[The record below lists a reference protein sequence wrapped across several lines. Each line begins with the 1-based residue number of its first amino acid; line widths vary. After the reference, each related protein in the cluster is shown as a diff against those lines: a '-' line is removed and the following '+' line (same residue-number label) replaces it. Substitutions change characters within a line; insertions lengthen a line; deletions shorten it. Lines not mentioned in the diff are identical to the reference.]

1 MADNVPIDINAL
13 IKENELLKER
23 LKKYIDG
30 KHQKEYYQNNKDV
43 AIKRANERL
52 VKLKETN
59 PDKIK
64 EYNKRAY
71 QKRKEKLAKLKNLE
85 EQSTNI

>member
-1 MADNVPIDINAL
+1 MAEQSVPIDINVL
-13 IKENELLKER
+13 LKENELLKER

-30 KHQKEYYQNNKDV
+30 KHQKEYYHNNKEV

-52 VKLKETN
+52 AKLKETN

-64 EYNKRAY
+64 EYSKRAY
-71 QKRKEKLAKLKNLE
+71 QKRKEKLAKLKALE
-85 EQSTNI
+85 Q